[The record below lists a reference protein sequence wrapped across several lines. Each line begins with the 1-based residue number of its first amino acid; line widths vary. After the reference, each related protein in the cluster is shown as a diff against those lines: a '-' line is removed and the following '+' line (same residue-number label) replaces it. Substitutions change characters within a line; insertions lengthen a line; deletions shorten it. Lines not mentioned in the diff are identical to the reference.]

1 MERKGSNF
9 AAPTPLP
16 WRNPRKGRDQIL
28 LSGNTEGEKQR
39 LPRVGVFGGSFFCLI
54 SNSDGFLSRSV
65 SHKIL
70 SLSLNAAAEVVRDLD
85 APRRQ
90 NVGRRAMTLENFS
103 ISFKDHTTQDI
114 FTFFSFSSEQIFKTT
129 LLKGSVILTWHSIP
143 TALRRPVRC
152 AAVRREPDETTTN
165 RITMSRN

>member
-1 MERKGSNF
+1 MGAQSKERKGSNF
-9 AAPTPLP
+9 AI
-16 WRNPRKGRDQIL
+16 WQHC
-28 LSGNTEGEKQR
+28 EKQR

-70 SLSLNAAAEVVRDLD
+70 SLSLNAAAEVVMGLD

-90 NVGRRAMTLENFS
+90 NVGRRAMTLE
-103 ISFKDHTTQDI
+103 ISLFPSKITFTQDI

-129 LLKGSVILTWHSIP
+129 LLKGSVIPTWHGIAN
-143 TALRRPVRC
+143 ALPRPVLHCCSPARKQQQKNQ
-152 AAVRREPDETTTN
+152 N
-165 RITMSRN
+165 RANRTKRQQIE